1 MRQFKKR
8 KNTEK
13 EWDRFMEIMKTPLKD
28 VKQEDLEWAV
38 EQDKFNSA
46 NSKGFFEQEIKRRK
60 NEQNY

>member
-1 MRQFKKR
+1 MRWFKKR

-60 NEQNY
+60 NEQNI

>member
-1 MRQFKKR
+1 MRWFKKR

-60 NEQNY
+60 NEQDI

>member
-1 MRQFKKR
+1 MRWFKKR

-60 NEQNY
+60 NEQDY

>member
-60 NEQNY
+60 NEQDY